1 MKKRYI
7 TIVLI
12 ILLLSVSLYSQEKK
26 KTYRDYKIWYT
37 DGTDEIVKEVQCL
50 VITDDEYRFHHAN
63 YNEVTIIMKNVIK
76 KYKVVKTYT
85 K

>member
-12 ILLLSVSLYSQEKK
+12 ILLLSVSLYSQEEK

-37 DGTDEIVKEVQCL
+37 DGTDEIVKEVQYLC
-50 VITDDEYRFHHAN
+50 ITDDEYRFHHAN